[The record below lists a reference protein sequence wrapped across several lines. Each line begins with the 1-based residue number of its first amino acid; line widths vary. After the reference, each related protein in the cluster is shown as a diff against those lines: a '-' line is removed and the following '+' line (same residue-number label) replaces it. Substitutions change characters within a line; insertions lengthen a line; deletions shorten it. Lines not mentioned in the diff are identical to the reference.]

1 MKLSDIQKAALYSA
15 KLTSGGWYVL
25 LDSVR
30 WATRVKLVELG
41 MIVSA
46 DSGILTRLGGAEA
59 DAIKREANAKP
70 IPISTAQTVANM
82 YGYDQIVIYARK
94 TGENGGEHMTTYGAN
109 AEHCAVAAKMGEVLQ
124 KFMGWDVK

>member
-1 MKLSDIQKAALYSA
+1 MKLSDIQMAALYSA
-15 KLTSGGWYVL
+15 ELTPGGWYVL
-25 LDSVR
+25 LKSVR

-46 DSGILTRLGGAEA
+46 DSGILTPRGAAEA

-70 IPISTAQTVANM
+70 IPISTAQMVANM

-94 TGENGGEHMTTYGAN
+94 TGENGGEHMTTYGVN
-109 AEHCAVAAKMGEVLQ
+109 AEHCGIAAKMGEVLK
-124 KFMGWDVK
+124 KFMGWNVE